1 MWNYQMTYNNQNNP
15 RKQFF
20 NLEVATTSSCNMQC
34 TYCFEGE
41 ELKSNKIQPEE
52 NINAIIEKI
61 DNLLSSERFS
71 SIYGGVCINFWGGEP
86 TLNFSWNKELITKC
100 KELFKDRISFF
111 IYSNGYNYLKVK
123 THIDLFSREELLK
136 DVLRLQISWD
146 GIDNGRIDHSKRKTN
161 DMVGTCIQTL
171 ALVYPEL
178 NLTTKATIQP
188 EELLRLEQIWNN
200 YFELFKLVTL
210 GNEPTEPTS
219 RVPAAKNRTTV
230 SFSPTLNYVDD
241 FDTQDEVYLNNI
253 KVEFSKVLVLEEAFY
268 KKYGFHLFGWFSE
281 SLKDAKNKRM
291 TNCSAGINLAAVDY
305 EGNLSICHGTLYSD
319 LKTEFIQFQN
329 NTIHNEKDVF
339 LTKFFDTRAKI
350 EKHHSYVSDECIG
363 CSATVCYKCPVV
375 NLEQIAAKDDIPS
388 KDDMPTKEIKPNEFQ
403 IRDPRH
409 CGIYKLFG
417 KFDRV
422 LINKIHS

>member
-161 DMVGTCIQTL
+161 
-171 ALVYPEL
+171 
-178 NLTTKATIQP
+178 
-188 EELLRLEQIWNN
+188 
-200 YFELFKLVTL
+200 
-210 GNEPTEPTS
+210 
-219 RVPAAKNRTTV
+219 AKV
-230 SFSPTLNYVDD
+230 
-241 FDTQDEVYLNNI
+241 
-253 KVEFSKVLVLEEAFY
+253 
-268 KKYGFHLFGWFSE
+268 
-281 SLKDAKNKRM
+281 
-291 TNCSAGINLAAVDY
+291 
-305 EGNLSICHGTLYSD
+305 
-319 LKTEFIQFQN
+319 
-329 NTIHNEKDVF
+329 
-339 LTKFFDTRAKI
+339 
-350 EKHHSYVSDECIG
+350 
-363 CSATVCYKCPVV
+363 
-375 NLEQIAAKDDIPS
+375 
-388 KDDMPTKEIKPNEFQ
+388 
-403 IRDPRH
+403 
-409 CGIYKLFG
+409 
-417 KFDRV
+417 
-422 LINKIHS
+422 